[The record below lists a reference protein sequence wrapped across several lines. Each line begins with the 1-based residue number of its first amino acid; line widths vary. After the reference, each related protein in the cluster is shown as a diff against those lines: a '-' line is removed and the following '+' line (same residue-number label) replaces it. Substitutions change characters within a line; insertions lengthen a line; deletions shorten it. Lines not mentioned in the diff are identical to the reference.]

1 MSSSPQSE
9 INISWDAASQYILL
23 VVKGYLPSEKIQAK
37 LHEVLA
43 LIKQQKANKML
54 IDITQGSPYSKSLEN
69 WIEQVWEPEAIAT
82 GLKTQAFVLPKN
94 AFTKSILDSSMK
106 KTQNT
111 ALQRGFFDSVEGAE
125 EWLKAQ

>member
-9 INISWDAASQYILL
+9 ISISWDVVNQYILL

-37 LHEVLA
+37 MHEVLA
-43 LIKQQKANKML
+43 LIKQKNASKML
-54 IDITQGSPYSKSLEN
+54 IDITQGSPYSKALEN
-69 WIEQVWEPEAIAT
+69 WIEQVWEPEAIAS

-94 AFTKSILDSSMK
+94 ALTRNILDSSMK

-111 ALQRGFFDSVEGAE
+111 SFFLSTRRNQPNWRETG
-125 EWLKAQ
+125 LF